1 MTKEF
6 HSQEKEAKYYNGLS
20 KKGNRIPQ
28 TETSSA
34 ANQAADVRGRLQSLN
49 ESYGKSR
56 SQQSPLCRQYLTGI
70 AQLSQIFAM
79 LQNEEESR
87 HDGRPTSLPHASTEV
102 ERYISECLKG
112 LLSGSLGTSQIP
124 SLLRTYGVVTP
135 LPDGKS
141 SVSPFQIHLILQD
154 SFQGSWLCGL
164 FDMMF
169 GCRPDVESK
178 SVIY

>member
-1 MTKEF
+1 MRKET
-6 HSQEKEAKYYNGLS
+6 QTP
-20 KKGNRIPQ
+20 R

-34 ANQAADVRGRLQSLN
+34 ASQAAEVRERLQSLS

-56 SQQSPLCRQYLTGI
+56 SQQSRLCRQYLTGI
-70 AQLSQIFAM
+70 AQLSRIFAM
-79 LQNEEESR
+79 LQTEEEAR
-87 HDGRPTSLPHASTEV
+87 QDGRPISLPHASTEV
-102 ERYISECLKG
+102 EQYISECLKG

-124 SLLRTYGVVTP
+124 SLLRAYGVVTP

>member
-1 MTKEF
+1 MRKE
-6 HSQEKEAKYYNGLS
+6 N
-20 KKGNRIPQ
+20 Q
-28 TETSSA
+28 TPRTGTSSA
-34 ANQAADVRGRLQSLN
+34 GSQAAEVRERLQSLS

-56 SQQSPLCRQYLTGI
+56 SQQSRLSRQYLTGI
-70 AQLSQIFAM
+70 AQLSRIFAM
-79 LQNEEESR
+79 LQTEEEAR
-87 HDGRPTSLPHASTEV
+87 QDERPISLPHASTEV
-102 ERYISECLKG
+102 EQYISECLKG

-178 SVIY
+178 AVIY

>member
-1 MTKEF
+1 MKKEI
-6 HSQEKEAKYYNGLS
+6 QN
-20 KKGNRIPQ
+20 PQ
-28 TETSSA
+28 TGTSLA
-34 ANQAADVRGRLQSLN
+34 ASQAAEVRERLQSLS

-56 SQQSPLCRQYLTGI
+56 SQQSLLCRQYLTGI
-70 AQLSQIFAM
+70 AQLSRIFAM
-79 LQNEEESR
+79 LQTEEEAR
-87 HDGRPTSLPHASTEV
+87 QDGQSISLPHASTEV
-102 ERYISECLKG
+102 EQYISECLKG

-169 GCRPDVESK
+169 GCRPAVESK

>member
-1 MTKEF
+1 MAKKF
-6 HSQEKEAKYYNGLS
+6 YSQEKEAEYYNFLS
-20 KKGNRIPQ
+20 KKENHTLQ
-28 TETSSA
+28 TETPSVES
-34 ANQAADVRGRLQSLN
+34 QAEEVRGRLRSLSG
-49 ESYGKSR
+49 SYGKNL
-56 SQQSPLCRQYLTGI
+56 SQQSPLCRRYLTGI
-70 AQLSQIFAM
+70 AQLSQIFAT
-79 LQNEEESR
+79 LQIEEEAR
-87 HDGRPTSLPHASTEV
+87 QDDRPIFLPHASTEV
-102 ERYISECLKG
+102 ERYISECLTG

-178 SVIY
+178 SVIF

>member
-1 MTKEF
+1 MSEKF
-6 HSQEKEAKYYNGLS
+6 YSQEKESENYNLS
-20 KKGNRIPQ
+20 KKGNRSPQ
-28 TETSSA
+28 MGTSSA
-34 ANQAADVRGRLQSLN
+34 ANQAAEVRERLQSLS
-49 ESYGKSR
+49 ESYGKSLN
-56 SQQSPLCRQYLTGI
+56 QQSPLCRRYSTGI
-70 AQLSQIFAM
+70 AQLSRIFAT
-79 LQNEEESR
+79 LQNEEEAR
-87 HDGRPTSLPHASTEV
+87 QGGRPISLPHASTEV
-102 ERYISECLKG
+102 EQYISECLKG

-124 SLLRTYGVVTP
+124 SLLRAYGVVTP

>member
-1 MTKEF
+1 MKKE
-6 HSQEKEAKYYNGLS
+6 SQN
-20 KKGNRIPQ
+20 PQ

-34 ANQAADVRGRLQSLN
+34 ASQAAEVRERLQSLSEN
-49 ESYGKSR
+49 CDKTHYSL
-56 SQQSPLCRQYLTGI
+56 SPLYRQYQIGI
-70 AQLSQIFAM
+70 SGLCRIFEV
-79 LQNEEESR
+79 LQAEEEAR
-87 HDGRPTSLPHASTEV
+87 QDGRSISLPHASTEV
-102 ERYISECLKG
+102 EQYISECLTG

-124 SLLRTYGVVTP
+124 SLLRAYGVVTP

>member
-1 MTKEF
+1 MKKET
-6 HSQEKEAKYYNGLS
+6 QT
-20 KKGNRIPQ
+20 PQ
-28 TETSSA
+28 MGTSSA
-34 ANQAADVRGRLQSLN
+34 VNQAAEVRERLQALN
-49 ESYGKSR
+49 ESCGKSR
-56 SQQSPLCRQYLTGI
+56 YSLSPLYRQYQTGI
-70 AQLSQIFAM
+70 SGLCRIFAM
-79 LQNEEESR
+79 LQTEEEAR
-87 HDGRPTSLPHASTEV
+87 QDGRSISLPLASTEV
-102 ERYISECLKG
+102 ERYISECLTG

-124 SLLRTYGVVTP
+124 SLLRAYGVVTP

-154 SFQGSWLCGL
+154 NFQGSWLCGL

>member
-1 MTKEF
+1 MDKKF
-6 HSQEKEAKYYNGLS
+6 YSQEKEAEYYNLLG
-20 KKGNRIPQ
+20 KKGNHTPQ
-28 TETSSA
+28 TETPSGES
-34 ANQAADVRGRLQSLN
+34 QAEEVRVRLQSLSG
-49 ESYGKSR
+49 SYGKSR
-56 SQQSPLCRQYLTGI
+56 SQQSPLCRRYLTGI
-70 AQLSQIFAM
+70 VQLSQIFAT
-79 LQNEEESR
+79 LQNEEEA
-87 HDGRPTSLPHASTEV
+87 HQDDRPISLPHASKEV

-178 SVIY
+178 SVIF